1 MLPLKVTKIESDATD
16 GFDSIVLMVT
26 ATDADMRTAM
36 STVTMKRND
45 APTFGNNDIEATE
58 VGVQEGAR
66 DASNTCAMLNVCVVS
81 GFADSD
87 ADAGDKLTY
96 TINTDVVSVSDN
108 DDTDVAGDVKITG
121 LTATSEALMVKITA
135 MDEGGLTVDST
146 EFSLSVNAAPTV
158 KRAIAPVS
166 LPSRGTAEEKMVS
179 FIIDSH
185 FEDSDDLSFTLVT
198 DDEKAHDGT
207 VATVTLSEPS
217 GDENTMVTVVAQGAG
232 DTMVYV
238 KATEDTGGG
247 DNAGIGQSVEA
258 SFMVTVD

>member
-135 MDEGGLTVDST
+135 MDEGGSTVDSN
-146 EFSLSVNAAPTV
+146 EFELTVNAAPTV
-158 KRAIAPVS
+158 KRAIAPVR
-166 LPSRGTAEEKMVS
+166 LPSRGTEMEKTVS
-179 FIIDSH
+179 FVIDSH

-207 VATVTLSEPS
+207 VAMVTVAEVGNGNT
-217 GDENTMVTVVAQGAG
+217 NTMATVVAQGPG
-232 DTMVYV
+232 DTMVYL
-238 KATEDTGGG
+238 KATEDTSDG
-247 DNAGIGQSVEA
+247 GIGQSVEA